1 VSRRAGWRSHRT
13 GTARIIASV
22 TVSMTIISR
31 VLIHF
36 RLAEVGVVEVLG
48 PTGWAARR

>member
-13 GTARIIASV
+13 AWIIASV
-22 TVSMTIISR
+22 TVSMTIISG

-36 RLAEVGVVEVLG
+36 RLAEVGVVAVRG
-48 PTGWAARR
+48 PTGWAARH